1 MPKDGSRDWNASHIP
16 ECTGRTFVIT
26 GGNSGLGYE
35 TALAIARK
43 GGRVVLACRN
53 LDKAEASVDSLRAE
67 RGGAEVAALE
77 LDLASL
83 DSVRRFADEF
93 REHHGTLDVLINNAG
108 VMALPL
114 RRTAEGFEM
123 QIGTNHLGHFAL
135 TGLLLDLLVASG
147 GRRVVTVS
155 STAHK
160 AGWLRFD
167 DLQWEQGYRKWL
179 AYGQSKIANL
189 YFTFEL
195 QRRLEAAGSPCIAV
209 AAHPGYA
216 ATNLQHTGPRMAG
229 SRFMER
235 VMSFGNRIA
244 SQSAAMGALPQLYAA
259 TAPDVVGGEYFGP
272 NGFME
277 NKGHPTRVASAART
291 HDIDTAHRLW
301 EVSEELTGVR
311 YAFER

>member
-1 MPKDGSRDWNASHIP
+1 MPDEVPRGWSATDIP
-16 ECTGRTFVIT
+16 DSTGRTFVIT

-35 TALAIARK
+35 TALALVRK
-43 GGRVVLACRN
+43 GARVILACRN
-53 LDKAEASVDSLRAE
+53 LGKAEVAVDSLRAE
-67 RGGAEVAALE
+67 RNDAEVEAME

-83 DSVRRFADEF
+83 ESVQRFTDAFRKRHDS
-93 REHHGTLDVLINNAG
+93 LDVLVNNAG

-135 TGLLLDLLVASG
+135 TGRLLDLLLSND
-147 GRRVVTVS
+147 GRRVVNVS

-160 AGWLRFD
+160 AGWIRFD

-189 YFTFEL
+189 YFTYEL

-216 ATNLQHTGPRMAG
+216 ATNLQHAGPRMDG
-229 SRFMER
+229 SLLMER
-235 VMSFGNRIA
+235 VMSVANRLA

-259 TAPDVVGGEYFGP
+259 TAPGVEGADYFGP
-272 NGFME
+272 GGFME
-277 NKGHPTRVASAART
+277 TKGHPARVSSVARA
-291 HDIDTAHRLW
+291 HDADTAARLW